1 MIPLP
6 EDPAIRNAILA
17 KYYETEEWEDS
28 YDSATYEVK
37 AISDYTK
44 MSFNDVMELP
54 ISLYLLYKKEAW
66 IHNNL
71 KTEAGKKFLKDLWRL
86 QQTEPDYEA
95 IHRFQE
101 QHNGGDS

>member
-6 EDPAIRNAILA
+6 QDPAIREAIIA
-17 KYYETEEWEDS
+17 KYFDVEEWEGD
-28 YDSATYEVK
+28 YDCSTYEVK
-37 AISDYTK
+37 AISDYTGLN
-44 MSFNDVMELP
+44 FDEVLELP

-66 IHNNL
+66 LHNNL
-71 KTEAGKKFLKDLWRL
+71 RTEAGRKFLKDIWRL

-101 QHNGGDS
+101 QHGGDS